1 MRVARIRRA
10 KFPDLEGKGAALTD
24 GRWNSK
30 GTAVVYIIS
39 CSALAVL
46 EYRVHTSADPTDL
59 LLYRLELPDTLAVEW
74 TGWMP
79 DISTLRKFEDVWVK
93 SMRSP
98 ILIVPSVVVP
108 NQTNVLLNPMH
119 PALLGNI
126 AIVDK
131 QSFLLDVR
139 LFDLVRKDS

>member
-1 MRVARIRRA
+1 M
-10 KFPDLEGKGAALTD
+10 GAAISA
-24 GRWNSK
+24 GRWNSV
-30 GTAVVYIIS
+30 GTVIVYTSS

-46 EYRVHTSADPTDL
+46 EYRVHSKLAPADL
-59 LLYRLELPDTLAVEW
+59 LLYRLEIPDSLPVER
-74 TGWMP
+74 TEWMP
-79 DISTLRKFEDVWVK
+79 DIQTSRKFGDVWAK

-108 NQTNVLLNPMH
+108 NQTNVLLNPLH

-126 AIVDK
+126 AIIDK

-139 LFDLVRKDS
+139 LFDLATDGA